1 MFKFDDS
8 VMLPMILEP
17 GLSVLSTFCAVSTAL
32 HGASSG
38 CSSGCHCSHAPH
50 LQKQQN
56 VVLEARSEPKLL
68 EACLIKGVF
77 PEFDAPDAS
86 WVPRAGGMCCRDGNG
101 FLGRCF
107 L

>member
-1 MFKFDDS
+1 
-8 VMLPMILEP
+8 MLPMILEP
-17 GLSVLSTFCAVSTAL
+17 GLSVPSTFFAVSTAL

-38 CSSGCHCSHAPH
+38 CSSGCHCSHAPAPH

-56 VVLEARSEPKLL
+56 VVLEPKLL

-77 PEFDAPDAS
+77 PEFDTPGALWAP
-86 WVPRAGGMCCRDGNG
+86 REGGMCCRAGNG